1 MWERDVIRLWL
12 EYLFPHEPKPSVIP
26 SGAPKARSRGI
37 AGVPKEGRVP
47 LRAWLRFLDFAASRL
62 RSE

>member
-1 MWERDVIRLWL
+1 MSK
-12 EYLFPHEPKPSVIP
+12 PHGEAVSALIP
-26 SGAPKARSRGI
+26 SGAPKARVEESQASR
-37 AGVPKEGRVP
+37 KGRVP